1 MNYPMKSAG
10 VKFSFLLFLIF
21 CVNLFAQTPYEVA
34 DAKFKHENKLVHDFG
49 NMFNSVE
56 RSQLESKLVAYDDST
71 SVQIAVVTFKKL
83 DGYLIEL
90 LANEIGE
97 KWGVGQKDKH
107 NGIVIVLSNDDRKVT
122 LRGGYGIQAKMPPT
136 IEKLIIDREMIPAF
150 KQGDYYGGVD
160 NAISAIQ
167 QQLAGKYKAEP
178 KQDDDTYGVLFF
190 FIFIGFIIL
199 FIIIASKGGG
209 GNGGNRGRRGFDW
222 TDVILTS
229 GGTTNWGKGWGSG
242 SSGGGFGGGGFG
254 GFGGGSF
261 GGGGASG
268 SW

>member
-1 MNYPMKSAG
+1 MNYPMRSAG
-10 VKFSFLLFLIF
+10 VKFWSLVLIVF
-21 CVNLFAQTPYEVA
+21 CVNLFAQTPDEVVQP
-34 DAKFKHENKLVHDFG
+34 KYKPKKQLVHDFG
-49 NMFNSVE
+49 NMFNAVE
-56 RSQLESKLVAYDDST
+56 REQLERKLVAYSDST
-71 SVQIAVVTFKKL
+71 SVQIVIVTFKKL
-83 DGYLIEL
+83 DGYPIAL

-97 KWGVGQKDKH
+97 KWGVGQKDQH
-107 NGIVIVLSNDDRKVT
+107 NGIVIVLSNDDRKVE

-136 IEKLIIDREMIPAF
+136 IEKLIIDQEMIPSF

-160 NAISAIQ
+160 NATTAISKV
-167 QQLAGKYKAEP
+167 LAGKYKGKSKSDKGEDA
-178 KQDDDTYGVLFF
+178 GGILFF
-190 FIFIGFIIL
+190 LVFIGVIII

-209 GNGGNRGRRGFDW
+209 GGSGGNRGRRGFNW

-229 GGTTNWGKGWGSG
+229 GGGFGGG

>member
-1 MNYPMKSAG
+1 MNYPMRSAG
-10 VKFSFLLFLIF
+10 VKFWSLLLIVL
-21 CVNLFAQTPYEVA
+21 CANLLAQTPEEVVHPDYEP
-34 DAKFKHENKLVHDFG
+34 KKQLVHDFG
-49 NMFNSVE
+49 NMFDPVE
-56 RSQLESKLVAYDDST
+56 RDQLERKLVAYDDST

-83 DGYLIEL
+83 DGYPIEL

-97 KWGVGQKDKH
+97 RWGIGQKDEH
-107 NGIVIVLSNDDRKVT
+107 NGVVIVLSNDDRKVT

-136 IEKLIIDREMIPAF
+136 IEKLIIDQEMIPAF
-150 KQGDYYGGVD
+150 KRGDYYGGVD
-160 NAISAIQ
+160 NATTAISKV
-167 QQLAGKYKAEP
+167 LAGKYKGKP
-178 KQDDDTYGVLFF
+178 KSDKGDGSGIFIFLFF
-190 FIFIGFIIL
+190 IGIIIL

-209 GNGGNRGRRGFDW
+209 GSGGNRGRRGFNW

-229 GGTTNWGKGWGSG
+229 GGASAWGSG
-242 SSGGGFGGGGFG
+242 GSSGGGGFGGGGFG

>member
-1 MNYPMKSAG
+1 MRSAG
-10 VKFSFLLFLIF
+10 AKFLLLFTFILSA
-21 CVNLFAQTPYEVA
+21 NLFAQTPYEVTEG
-34 DAKFKHENKLVHDFG
+34 KFKPDKKLVHDFG
-49 NMFNSVE
+49 NMFDAAQRQELE
-56 RSQLESKLVAYDDST
+56 RKLVAYNDST
-71 SVQIAVVTFKKL
+71 SVQIAVVTFQQL
-83 DGYLIEL
+83 DGYPIEL

-97 KWGVGQKDKH
+97 KWGVGQKDEH

-136 IEKLIIDREMIPAF
+136 IEKMIIDQEMIPSF
-150 KQGDYYGGVD
+150 KQGDYYGGVN
-160 NAISAIQ
+160 NAIDAISKV
-167 QQLAGKYKAEP
+167 LAGKYKAKPKEHSEP
-178 KQDDDTYGVLFF
+178 YGFLFF
-190 FIFIGFIIL
+190 LIFIGIIIL

-209 GNGGNRGRRGFDW
+209 GGSGGNRGRRGFNW

-229 GGTTNWGKGWGSG
+229 GGASSWGSGGGFGGG

>member
-1 MNYPMKSAG
+1 MRSAG
-10 VKFSFLLFLIF
+10 VKFLFLLILILSA
-21 CVNLFAQTPYEVA
+21 NLFAQTPYEVTEG
-34 DAKFKHENKLVHDFG
+34 KFKPEKKLVHDFG
-49 NMFNSVE
+49 NMFDAVE
-56 RSQLESKLVAYDDST
+56 RDQLERKLVAYDDST
-71 SVQIAVVTFKKL
+71 SVQIVVVTFKQL
-83 DGYLIEL
+83 DGYPIEM

-97 KWGVGQKDKH
+97 KWGVGQKDQH

-136 IEKLIIDREMIPAF
+136 IEKLIIDQEMIPAF

-160 NAISAIQ
+160 NATTAISKV
-167 QQLAGKYKAEP
+167 LAGKYKAKP
-178 KQDDDTYGVLFF
+178 KESEDSYGFMFF

-209 GNGGNRGRRGFDW
+209 GGSGGNRGRRGFNW

-229 GGTTNWGKGWGSG
+229 GGASSWGSGGSFGGG

>member
-1 MNYPMKSAG
+1 M
-10 VKFSFLLFLIF
+10 F
-21 CVNLFAQTPYEVA
+21 
-34 DAKFKHENKLVHDFG
+34 DA
-49 NMFNSVE
+49 VE
-56 RSQLESKLVAYDDST
+56 RDQLEGKLVAYDEST
-71 SVQIAVVTFKKL
+71 SVQIVVVTFKQL
-83 DGYLIEL
+83 DGYPIEM

-97 KWGVGQKDKH
+97 KWGVGQKDQH

-122 LRGGYGIQAKMPPT
+122 IRGGYGIQAKMPPT
-136 IEKLIIDREMIPAF
+136 IEKLIIDQEMIPAF

-160 NAISAIQ
+160 NATTALSKV
-167 QQLAGKYKAEP
+167 LAGKYKGKP
-178 KQDDDTYGVLFF
+178 KSDNGEDAGGILFF
-190 FIFIGFIIL
+190 LVFVGVIII

-209 GNGGNRGRRGFDW
+209 GGSGGNRGRRGFNW

-229 GGTTNWGKGWGSG
+229 GGASSWGSGGGFGGG